1 MVTVKLVMILMKR
14 KFVAELENISMG
26 RMATDVVALLNL
38 LKLPTFYRWLPVQRV
53 PVVSA

>member
-26 RMATDVVALLNL
+26 RMAADVVALLNL